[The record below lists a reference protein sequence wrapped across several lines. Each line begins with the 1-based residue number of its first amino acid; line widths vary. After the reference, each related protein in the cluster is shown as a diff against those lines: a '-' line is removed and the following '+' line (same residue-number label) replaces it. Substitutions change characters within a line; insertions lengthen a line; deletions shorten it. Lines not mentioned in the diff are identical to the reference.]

1 MRKLAFAL
9 VALFAMGPFMLA
21 NAGPGFKPKDV
32 DEYLFFQPCACI
44 DMYYTDGGYYSQPQT
59 DKAAGIVADIINVE
73 RFPFSD
79 MVEADYYGD
88 GANAD
93 ALKWARVLAETKPKD
108 VGRLKVPKS
117 LIAKLNESEDRYGVF
132 IYTYGYVTSVEAY
145 EKEKRDKAISHAV
158 DVVAEELTGV
168 KGLTNPSM
176 NYTADIPYNNEMLC
190 VVIDKQERSVVYYK
204 KQPSPMF
211 NSHPTDYE
219 DVSKMLHKLLKD
231 FIQK

>member
-1 MRKLAFAL
+1 MKKLAFAL
-9 VALFAMGPFMLA
+9 AVLFAVGAFMPA
-21 NAGPGFKPKDV
+21 SAGPGFKVKNV
-32 DEYLFFQPCACI
+32 DEFTFFQPCACI
-44 DMYYTDGGYYSQPQT
+44 DKYYTDGGYYSQPET
-59 DKAAGIVADIINVE
+59 DKAAQIVADIINAE
-73 RFPFSD
+73 NFPFSD
-79 MVEADYYGD
+79 MIPADYYGD

-93 ALKWARVLAETKPKD
+93 ILKWARILAETKPKD
-108 VGRLKVPKS
+108 VSRLRIPKS
-117 LIAKLNESEDRYGVF
+117 LMAMMNESEDRYGVI

-158 DVVAEELTGV
+158 DIVAEELTGV

-231 FIQK
+231 FIK

>member
-1 MRKLAFAL
+1 MKKLAL
-9 VALFAMGPFMLA
+9 VLATLFAVGTFMPA
-21 NAGPGFKPKDV
+21 SAGPGFKVKSV
-32 DEYLFFQPCACI
+32 DEFLFFQPCACI
-44 DMYYTDGGYYSQPQT
+44 DMYYTNGGFYSQPQT

-73 RFPFSD
+73 RFPFSE
-79 MVEADYYGD
+79 MVPADYYGD

-108 VGRLKVPKS
+108 AARLRVPKS
-117 LIAKLNESEDRYGVF
+117 LIAQLNESEDRYGVF
-132 IYTYGYVTSVEAY
+132 IYTYGYVTSVDAY
-145 EKEKRDKAISHAV
+145 EKEKRDKAISKAV
-158 DVVAEELTGV
+158 DTVAEELTGV

-176 NYTADIPYNNEMLC
+176 SYTPDIPYNNEMLC

-231 FIQK
+231 FIQ

>member
-1 MRKLAFAL
+1 MKKLAL
-9 VALFAMGPFMLA
+9 TALFAAVAFVSA
-21 NAGPGFKPKDV
+21 SAGPGFKIKNV
-32 DEYLFFQPCACI
+32 QEFAFFQPCGYI

-59 DKAAGIVADIINVE
+59 DKAAGMVADIINVE
-73 RFPFSD
+73 NFPFSD
-79 MVEADYYGD
+79 MIPAEYYGD

-93 ALKWARVLAETKPKD
+93 ALKWARILAETKPKD
-108 VGRLKVPKS
+108 VSRLRIPKS
-117 LIAKLNESEDRYGVF
+117 LIKLLNDSEDRYGVF

-176 NYTADIPYNNEMLC
+176 SYSPDIPYNNEMIC
-190 VVIDKQERSVVYYK
+190 VIIDKEERSVVYFK
-204 KQPSPMF
+204 KQDAPMF

-219 DVSKMLHKLLKD
+219 DVSKMLHKLLKE
-231 FIQK
+231 FIK